1 MKREEIHE
9 RLGKVA
15 VDAATEEI
23 DWATVTDAT
32 TVESLGFDSLTI
44 LDLLYDLQEEF
55 GVEIEA
61 KQVLEI
67 ATIGEMVDFLAQRIA
82 A

>member
-15 VDAATEEI
+15 VEAAADPI
-23 DWATVTDAT
+23 DWSKVDDAT
-32 TVESLGFDSLTI
+32 TIESLGFDSLTI

-67 ATIGEMVDFLAQRIA
+67 ATVGEMVDFLAKRIDG
-82 A
+82 